1 MNTQQ
6 PHKALKPEHNPSFS
20 AAEMREKLLDSLKE
34 VMDPEIHINI
44 VDLGLIYR
52 IEISDDLKKLEI
64 DFTLTTPGCPLA
76 DVIEDDIK
84 TACIKVMQDV
94 EIISTLVWIPM
105 WNADFM
111 SEDARLELGFPI

>member
-1 MNTQQ
+1 MEDTLDEAMKTKNSLPTMEE
-6 PHKALKPEHNPSFS
+6 P
-20 AAEMREKLLDSLKE
+20 REQLLNSLKE
-34 VMDPEIHINI
+34 VYDPEIHINI

-52 IEISDDLKKLEI
+52 IDVSIDKKKIDI

-84 TACIKVMQDV
+84 NACLELFSDAEV
-94 EIISTLVWIPM
+94 TLNLVWTPM